1 MAKNKAIATDR
12 KQETTITKGPELRIT
27 PRLTRRDLLLGM
39 VGAGGAAA
47 LASLSYRR
55 FFAKADNPAEQAV
68 SFYGIHQA
76 GITTPAPASALV
88 VAFDTTAT
96 SRQELSRLF
105 KTLTQRI
112 NFLMEG
118 GTPPARDPHYP
129 PHDSGILG
137 PKVVP
142 DNLTITVALGQSLFD
157 QRYGLNDLKP
167 KRLSA
172 MGNFPNDQLDPTLC
186 HGDLLLQF
194 CANEAETNLHAL
206 RDIIKNLSDV
216 ITLRWKMEGFQ
227 QPNKLNKPRT
237 TSVRNLLGFKDGSA
251 NLDPQDEAL
260 MDSLTWVQENADEPA
275 WAVGGSYQVVRVVR
289 NLVERWDRTPLQEQE
304 TIMGRKRDT
313 GIPLG
318 LNHESDIPD
327 YSNDPEGMRV
337 PLDTHIRLANPRTKA
352 TDENR
357 ILRRGF
363 NYSRGFDPA
372 GQLDM
377 GLLFVCFQADLEKGF
392 IAVQNRLNGEALEE
406 YIKPI
411 GGGYFFALPGIT
423 DQRQYLG
430 QSLLEA

>member
-1 MAKNKAIATDR
+1 
-12 KQETTITKGPELRIT
+12 
-27 PRLTRRDLLLGM
+27 
-39 VGAGGAAA
+39 
-47 LASLSYRR
+47 
-55 FFAKADNPAEQAV
+55 
-68 SFYGIHQA
+68 
-76 GITTPAPASALV
+76 
-88 VAFDTTAT
+88 
-96 SRQELSRLF
+96 
-105 KTLTQRI
+105 
-112 NFLMEG
+112 MEG

-318 LNHESDIPD
+318 MNHESDIPD